1 MVVGG
6 RGLIDTATGVGAI
19 VVIGWNQTATPS
31 AAAMVRLNAVI
42 SAKTAAPTRRRRAP
56 SSGASVR
63 RAWLACSDPRL
74 LSLPSC
80 EATFCRGERGSS
92 T

>member
-19 VVIGWNQTATPS
+19 VVIGWNQTATPT

-42 SAKTAAPTRRRRAP
+42 SAKTAAVTRRRRAP
-56 SSGASVR
+56 
-63 RAWLACSDPRL
+63 
-74 LSLPSC
+74 
-80 EATFCRGERGSS
+80 
-92 T
+92 